1 MLKLLCLILLCFPSA
16 VFGQFKVAVQANNKG
31 ISPVIEYRQE
41 FKEPLWNDTVTFGPR
56 FGYVWQVFGNY
67 DYHYFQQVVEYKGF
81 LFSPVWLRSYNKK
94 VGYQVP
100 TSVGY
105 RYKDFEVW
113 CNYVYHARSVD
124 VHFNY
129 FVH

>member
-1 MLKLLCLILLCFPSA
+1 MKPLCVILLCLPTALSA
-16 VFGQFKVAVQANNKG
+16 QFKVAVQGNSNG

-41 FKEPLWNDTVTFGPR
+41 FKEPLRNDTIMFGPR
-56 FGYVWQVFGNY
+56 AGYAWQVFGQY
-67 DYHYFQQVVEYKGF
+67 DHFYFQQVVKYKGF

-105 RYKDFEVW
+105 RYKHFEVW
-113 CNYVYHARSVD
+113 LNYVYHARSVD
-124 VHFNY
+124 FHVN
-129 FVH
+129 VWIR